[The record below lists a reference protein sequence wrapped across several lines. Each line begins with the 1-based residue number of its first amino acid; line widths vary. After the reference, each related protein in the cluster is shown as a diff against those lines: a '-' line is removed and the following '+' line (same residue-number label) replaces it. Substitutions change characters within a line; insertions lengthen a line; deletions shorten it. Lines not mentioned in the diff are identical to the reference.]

1 MHVYIFHKLQC
12 FNRGAFFFWHAT
24 FEIKRLRSRPENSY
38 ISDGC
43 LTTKELSSNWN
54 LLDVWS
60 TQVGWILFTKKNVP
74 KGRYYISYMDAIL
87 GGAWKGAKERTK
99 HPFIKKSQGATLT
112 IRSAQL
118 SIRYGYAQIFV
129 PCQTAKPV
137 DTVWLLVFFT
147 FFNSFKSQ
155 MQRWIIEHG
164 ASFGGL
170 WLWQMIES
178 K

>member
-1 MHVYIFHKLQC
+1 MFNDQRIELKLKC
-12 FNRGAFFFWHAT
+12 A
-24 FEIKRLRSRPENSY
+24 
-38 ISDGC
+38 GC
-43 LTTKELSSNWN
+43 INP
-54 LLDVWS
+54 

-137 DTVWLLVFFT
+137 DTVWLLVFSRFST
-147 FFNSFKSQ
+147 HSSLRCKDGSSS
-155 MQRWIIEHG
+155 MEHFLV
-164 ASFGGL
+164 A
-170 WLWQMIES
+170 MAND
-178 K
+178 